1 MSIIVVRLWSLS
13 QRFQKLNIF
22 FCKILA
28 NLRLMSLLKESHKSL
43 DLTFYYKR
51 GIKMKSFLTISAF
64 FTIFMVSSNRVCKI
78 IRNCFMKRKLYL
90 KVTQHCNF
98 WTRVPKLVI
107 LKARIDCKSFLYPLS
122 LWEPNDLKQR
132 FWQEK

>member
-1 MSIIVVRLWSLS
+1 M
-13 QRFQKLNIF
+13 KLISEISKTKFF
-22 FCKILA
+22 FCNILA
-28 NLRLMSLLKESHKSL
+28 NLRLMSLLKKSHKSL
-43 DLTFYYKR
+43 DLTFYHKR

-64 FTIFMVSSNRVCKI
+64 FTIFMVSSNRVCEI

-90 KVTQHCNF
+90 KVTQHCKI

-132 FWQEK
+132 F